1 MNKIRDKIDSIRKM
15 KRFNMKTDEVNVREL
30 SINKKKVEYTSSL
43 ITRYQNSSKN
53 AIYDFNDMIEETKDF
68 KRYQLL
74 NLTKL
79 EASAP
84 DPKAAKNLE
93 MQYYQDMEPYEL
105 LCREVLKSR
114 IKQVLM
120 VNYHF
125 SNFKPFLIPILE
137 K

>member
-1 MNKIRDKIDSIRKM
+1 
-15 KRFNMKTDEVNVREL
+15 MKTDEVNVREL